1 MAETDNKKYI
11 TNRWQITATDRRIIQ
26 LDTTEERDDIV
37 MDTIQVKKFTRN
49 WCILV
54 GTICLIIG
62 LIIGTVIGR
71 AWGFTSSKASPGLSY
86 EAGYTIEDTEI
97 TSSIYD
103 NYWNYI
109 PTAYINVGDLGPDAL
124 LYKISDKV
132 ARNNLDT
139 ERFYTGDDG
148 YMHYSDDNVDETL
161 VGVDL
166 STFQGDI
173 DWETLSANKDVD
185 FVMLRVG
192 YRGYTEGGLMLDSSF
207 EDNKAAVIKHKVPT
221 GLYFFTQ
228 AITYDEGVEE
238 AKFVLKQI
246 GKMKVTYPIVIDSEL
261 IGDNEARGDNASV
274 DERTDG
280 VVGFCETIKAPG
292 YTPMIYASRNMF
304 AQCLDMDR
312 LGDYELWL
320 AHYANVP
327 NFPYKYTGWQYT
339 ESGSVDGVYGDVDL
353 NLWFKN

>member
-1 MAETDNKKYI
+1 
-11 TNRWQITATDRRIIQ
+11 
-26 LDTTEERDDIV
+26 
-37 MDTIQVKKFTRN
+37 MDTQQIKKFTRN

-54 GTICLIIG
+54 GSVCLIAGI
-62 LIIGTVIGR
+62 VIGIFIGR
-71 AWGFTSSKASPGLSY
+71 SGGFTNSKASPGLSY
-86 EAGYTIEDTEI
+86 ESGYTLEDTEI
-97 TSSIYD
+97 TSLIYD

-109 PTAYINVGDLGPDAL
+109 PTAYINVGELGPDAL

-132 ARNNLDT
+132 ERNNLDV
-139 ERFYTGDDG
+139 EKFYTGDDG
-148 YMHYSDDNVDETL
+148 YMHYSDDNIKDTL

-166 STFQGDI
+166 STFQSDI
-173 DWETLSANKDVD
+173 DWETLAKNKDID

-192 YRGYTEGGLMLDSSF
+192 YRGYTQGGLMLDSSF
-207 EDNKAAVIKHKVPT
+207 EDSKAAVIKYKIPT

-238 AKFVLKQI
+238 ANFVLKQI
-246 GKMKVTYPIVIDSEL
+246 GKMNVKYPIVIDSEL
-261 IGDNEARGDNASV
+261 IGDSEARGDNASN

-280 VVGFCETIKAPG
+280 IVGFCETIKAAG

-327 NFPYKYTGWQYT
+327 NFPYKYTGT
-339 ESGSVDGVYGDVDL
+339 VDGISGDVDL
-353 NLWFKN
+353 DLWFK

>member
-1 MAETDNKKYI
+1 
-11 TNRWQITATDRRIIQ
+11 
-26 LDTTEERDDIV
+26 
-37 MDTIQVKKFTRN
+37 MDTQQIKKFTRN

-54 GTICLIIG
+54 GSVCLIAGIVIG
-62 LIIGTVIGR
+62 IFIGR
-71 AWGFTSSKASPGLSY
+71 AGGFTNSKASPGLSY
-86 EAGYTIEDTEI
+86 ESGYTLEDTEI
-97 TSSIYD
+97 TSLIYD

-109 PTAYINVGDLGPDAL
+109 PTAYINVGELGPDAL

-132 ARNNLDT
+132 QRNNLDV
-139 ERFYTGDDG
+139 EKFYTGDDG
-148 YMHYSDDNVDETL
+148 YMHYSDDNIKDTL

-166 STFQGDI
+166 STFQSDI
-173 DWETLSANKDVD
+173 DWETLAKNKDID

-192 YRGYTEGGLMLDSSF
+192 YRGYTQGGLMLDSSF
-207 EDNKAAVIKHKVPT
+207 EDSKAAVIKYKIPT

-238 AKFVLKQI
+238 ANFVLKQI
-246 GKMKVTYPIVIDSEL
+246 GKMNVKYPIVIDSEL
-261 IGDNEARGDNASV
+261 IGDSEARGDNASN

-280 VVGFCETIKAPG
+280 IVGFCETIKAAG

-339 ESGSVDGVYGDVDL
+339 ESGTVDGISGDVDL
-353 NLWFKN
+353 DLWFK

>member
-1 MAETDNKKYI
+1 
-11 TNRWQITATDRRIIQ
+11 
-26 LDTTEERDDIV
+26 
-37 MDTIQVKKFTRN
+37 MDTQQIKKFTRN

-54 GTICLIIG
+54 GSVCLIAGIVIG
-62 LIIGTVIGR
+62 IFIGR
-71 AWGFTSSKASPGLSY
+71 AGGFTNSKASPGLSY
-86 EAGYTIEDTEI
+86 ESGYTLEDTEI
-97 TSSIYD
+97 TSLIYD

-109 PTAYINVGDLGPDAL
+109 PTAYINVGELGPDAL

-132 ARNNLDT
+132 ERNNLDV
-139 ERFYTGDDG
+139 EKFYTGDDG
-148 YMHYSDDNVDETL
+148 YMHYSDDNIKDTL

-166 STFQGDI
+166 STFQSDI
-173 DWETLSANKDVD
+173 DWETLAKNKDID

-192 YRGYTEGGLMLDSSF
+192 YRGYTQGGLMLDSSF
-207 EDNKAAVIKHKVPT
+207 EDSKAAVIKYKIPT

-238 AKFVLKQI
+238 ANFVLKQI
-246 GKMKVTYPIVIDSEL
+246 GKMNVKYPIVIDSEL
-261 IGDNEARGDNASV
+261 IGDNASN

-280 VVGFCETIKAPG
+280 IVGFCETIKAAG

-339 ESGSVDGVYGDVDL
+339 ESGTVDGISGDVDL
-353 NLWFKN
+353 DLWFK

>member
-1 MAETDNKKYI
+1 
-11 TNRWQITATDRRIIQ
+11 
-26 LDTTEERDDIV
+26 
-37 MDTIQVKKFTRN
+37 MDTQQIKKFTRN

-54 GTICLIIG
+54 GSVCLIAGI
-62 LIIGTVIGR
+62 VIGIFIGR
-71 AWGFTSSKASPGLSY
+71 SGGFTNSKASPGLSY
-86 EAGYTIEDTEI
+86 ESGYTLEDTEI
-97 TSSIYD
+97 TSLIYD

-109 PTAYINVGDLGPDAL
+109 PTAYINVGELGPDAL

-132 ARNNLDT
+132 ERNNLDV
-139 ERFYTGDDG
+139 EKFYTGDDG
-148 YMHYSDDNVDETL
+148 YMHYSDDNIKDTL

-166 STFQGDI
+166 STFQSDI
-173 DWETLSANKDVD
+173 DWETLAKNKDID

-192 YRGYTEGGLMLDSSF
+192 YRGYTQGGLMLDSSF
-207 EDNKAAVIKHKVPT
+207 EDSKAAVIKYKIPT

-228 AITYDEGVEE
+228 AITYDEGV
-238 AKFVLKQI
+238 K
-246 GKMKVTYPIVIDSEL
+246 YPIVIDSEL
-261 IGDNEARGDNASV
+261 IGDSEARGDNASN

-280 VVGFCETIKAPG
+280 IVGFCETIKAAG

-339 ESGSVDGVYGDVDL
+339 ESGTVDGISGDVDL
-353 NLWFKN
+353 DLWFK

>member
-1 MAETDNKKYI
+1 
-11 TNRWQITATDRRIIQ
+11 
-26 LDTTEERDDIV
+26 
-37 MDTIQVKKFTRN
+37 MDTQQIKKFTRN

-54 GTICLIIG
+54 GSVCLIAGIVIG
-62 LIIGTVIGR
+62 IFIGR
-71 AWGFTSSKASPGLSY
+71 AGGFTNSKASPGLSY
-86 EAGYTIEDTEI
+86 ESGYTLEDTEI
-97 TSSIYD
+97 TSLIYD

-109 PTAYINVGDLGPDAL
+109 PTAYINVGELGPDAL

-132 ARNNLDT
+132 ERNNLDV
-139 ERFYTGDDG
+139 EKFYTGDDG
-148 YMHYSDDNVDETL
+148 YMHYSDDNIK

-166 STFQGDI
+166 STFQSDI
-173 DWETLSANKDVD
+173 DWETLAKNKDID

-192 YRGYTEGGLMLDSSF
+192 YRGYTQGGLMLDSSF
-207 EDNKAAVIKHKVPT
+207 EDSKAAVIKYKIPT

-238 AKFVLKQI
+238 ANFVLKQI
-246 GKMKVTYPIVIDSEL
+246 GKMNVKYPIVIDSEL
-261 IGDNEARGDNASV
+261 IGDSEARGDNASN

-280 VVGFCETIKAPG
+280 IVGFCETIKAAG

-339 ESGSVDGVYGDVDL
+339 ESGTVDGISGDVDL
-353 NLWFKN
+353 DLWFK

>member
-1 MAETDNKKYI
+1 
-11 TNRWQITATDRRIIQ
+11 
-26 LDTTEERDDIV
+26 
-37 MDTIQVKKFTRN
+37 MDTQQIKKFTRN

-54 GTICLIIG
+54 GSVCLIAGIVIG
-62 LIIGTVIGR
+62 IFIGR
-71 AWGFTSSKASPGLSY
+71 AGGFTNSKASPGLSY
-86 EAGYTIEDTEI
+86 ESGYTLEDTEI
-97 TSSIYD
+97 TSLIYD

-109 PTAYINVGDLGPDAL
+109 PTAYINVGELGPDAL

-132 ARNNLDT
+132 ERNNLDV
-139 ERFYTGDDG
+139 EKFYTGDDG
-148 YMHYSDDNVDETL
+148 YMHYSDDNIKDTL

-166 STFQGDI
+166 STFQSDI
-173 DWETLSANKDVD
+173 DWETLAKNKDID

-192 YRGYTEGGLMLDSSF
+192 YRGYTQGGLMLDSSF
-207 EDNKAAVIKHKVPT
+207 EDSKAAVIKYKIPT

-228 AITYDEGVEE
+228 AITLRGVEE
-238 AKFVLKQI
+238 ANFVLKQI
-246 GKMKVTYPIVIDSEL
+246 GKMNVKYPMIDSEL
-261 IGDNEARGDNASV
+261 IGDSEARGDNASN

-280 VVGFCETIKAPG
+280 IVGFCETIKAAG

-339 ESGSVDGVYGDVDL
+339 ESGTVDGISGDVDL
-353 NLWFKN
+353 DLWFK

>member
-1 MAETDNKKYI
+1 
-11 TNRWQITATDRRIIQ
+11 
-26 LDTTEERDDIV
+26 
-37 MDTIQVKKFTRN
+37 MDTQQIKKFTRN

-54 GTICLIIG
+54 GSVCLIAGI
-62 LIIGTVIGR
+62 VIGIFIGR
-71 AWGFTSSKASPGLSY
+71 SGGFTNSKASPGLSY
-86 EAGYTIEDTEI
+86 ESGYTLEDTEI
-97 TSSIYD
+97 TSLIYD

-109 PTAYINVGDLGPDAL
+109 PTAYINVGELGPDAL

-132 ARNNLDT
+132 ERNNLDV
-139 ERFYTGDDG
+139 EKFYTGDDG
-148 YMHYSDDNVDETL
+148 YMHYSDDNIKDTL

-166 STFQGDI
+166 STFI
-173 DWETLSANKDVD
+173 DWETLAKNKDID

-192 YRGYTEGGLMLDSSF
+192 YRGYTQGGLMLDSSF
-207 EDNKAAVIKHKVPT
+207 EDSKAAVIKYKIPT

-238 AKFVLKQI
+238 ANFVLKQI
-246 GKMKVTYPIVIDSEL
+246 GKMNVKYPIVIDSEL
-261 IGDNEARGDNASV
+261 IGDSEARGDNASN

-280 VVGFCETIKAPG
+280 IVGFCETIKAAG

-339 ESGSVDGVYGDVDL
+339 ESGTVDGISGDVDL
-353 NLWFKN
+353 DLWFK

>member
-1 MAETDNKKYI
+1 MLKNIRKKQVI
-11 TNRWQITATDRRIIQ
+11 DMDVRQIKQ
-26 LDTTEERDDIV
+26 Y
-37 MDTIQVKKFTRN
+37 TRN

-54 GTICLIIG
+54 GALCFIAG
-62 LIIGTVIGR
+62 LIIGILFGR
-71 AWGFTSSKASPGLSY
+71 AGGFTSSKASTGLSY
-86 EAGYTIEDTEI
+86 EAGYTLDDTEI
-97 TSSIYD
+97 TQLIYD

-109 PTAYINVGDLGPDAL
+109 PTAYINVGELGPDAL

-132 ARNNLDT
+132 ERNNLDS
-139 ERFYTGDDG
+139 ERFFTGDDG
-148 YMHYSDDNVDETL
+148 YMHYSDDSIKDTL

-166 STFQGDI
+166 STFQSDI
-173 DWETLSANKDVD
+173 DWEVLSQNKDID

-207 EDNKAAVIKHKVPT
+207 EDNKAAVIKYKVPA
-221 GLYFFTQ
+221 GVYFFTQ

-238 AKFVLKQI
+238 AEFVLKQI
-246 GKMKVTYPIVIDSEL
+246 KKMNIKYPIVIDSEL
-261 IGDNEARGDNASV
+261 IGDSEARGDNATN

-280 VVGFCETIKAPG
+280 IVGFCETVKDAG

-304 AQCLDMDR
+304 AQNLDMDR

-339 ESGSVDGVYGDVDL
+339 ESGSVEGISGDVDL
-353 NLWFKN
+353 NLWFK

>member
-1 MAETDNKKYI
+1 
-11 TNRWQITATDRRIIQ
+11 
-26 LDTTEERDDIV
+26 
-37 MDTIQVKKFTRN
+37 MDTQQIKKFTRN

-54 GTICLIIG
+54 GSVCLIAGI
-62 LIIGTVIGR
+62 VIGIFIGR
-71 AWGFTSSKASPGLSY
+71 SGGFTNSKASPGLSY
-86 EAGYTIEDTEI
+86 ESGYTLEDTEL
-97 TSSIYD
+97 TSLIYD

-109 PTAYINVGDLGPDAL
+109 PTAYINVGELGPDAL

-132 ARNNLDT
+132 ERNNLDV
-139 ERFYTGDDG
+139 EKFYTGDDG
-148 YMHYSDDNVDETL
+148 YMHYSDDNIKDTL

-166 STFQGDI
+166 STFQSDI
-173 DWETLSANKDVD
+173 DRETQAKNKDID

-192 YRGYTEGGLMLDSSF
+192 YRGYTQGGLMLDSSF
-207 EDNKAAVIKHKVPT
+207 EDSKAAVIKYKIPT

-238 AKFVLKQI
+238 ANFVLKQI
-246 GKMKVTYPIVIDSEL
+246 GKMNVKYPIVIDSEL
-261 IGDNEARGDNASV
+261 IGDSEARGDNASN

-280 VVGFCETIKAPG
+280 IVGFCETIKAAG

-339 ESGSVDGVYGDVDL
+339 ESGTVDGISGDVDL
-353 NLWFKN
+353 DLWFK

>member
-1 MAETDNKKYI
+1 
-11 TNRWQITATDRRIIQ
+11 
-26 LDTTEERDDIV
+26 
-37 MDTIQVKKFTRN
+37 MDTKQIKQFTRN

-54 GTICLIIG
+54 GVICFILGIVLG
-62 LIIGTVIGR
+62 FVLGR
-71 AWGFTSSKASPGLSY
+71 TSGFTSSKASPSQKIKS
-86 EAGYTIEDTEI
+86 GYTIEDTEI
-97 TSSIYD
+97 TQSIYD
-103 NYWNYI
+103 NYWSYI

-132 ARNNLDT
+132 ARNNLDS

-148 YMHYSDDNVDETL
+148 YMHYSDDNIKSTL

-166 STFQGDI
+166 STFQDSI
-173 DWETLSANKDVD
+173 DWETLAKNKDID

-192 YRGYTEGGLMLDSSF
+192 YRGYTEGGIMADSSF
-207 EDNKAAVIKHKVPT
+207 EDSKAAVVKYKIPAGV
-221 GLYFFTQ
+221 YFFTQ

-238 AKFVLKQI
+238 AEYVLKQVK
-246 GKMKVTYPIVIDSEL
+246 GMNLKYPIVIDSEL
-261 IGDNEARGDNASV
+261 IGDTEARGDNASN

-280 VVGFCETIKAPG
+280 IVGFCETVKAAG

-339 ESGSVDGVYGDVDL
+339 ESGSVDGISGDVDL
-353 NLWFKN
+353 NLWFKD

>member
-1 MAETDNKKYI
+1 
-11 TNRWQITATDRRIIQ
+11 
-26 LDTTEERDDIV
+26 
-37 MDTIQVKKFTRN
+37 MDTQQIKKFTRN

-54 GTICLIIG
+54 GSVCLIAGI
-62 LIIGTVIGR
+62 VIGIFIGR
-71 AWGFTSSKASPGLSY
+71 SGGFTNSKASPGLSY
-86 EAGYTIEDTEI
+86 ESGYTLEDTEI
-97 TSSIYD
+97 TSLIYD

-109 PTAYINVGDLGPDAL
+109 PTAYINVGELGPDAL

-132 ARNNLDT
+132 ERNNLDV
-139 ERFYTGDDG
+139 EKFYTGDDG
-148 YMHYSDDNVDETL
+148 YMHYSDDNIKDTL

-166 STFQGDI
+166 STFQSDI
-173 DWETLSANKDVD
+173 DWETLAKNKDID

-192 YRGYTEGGLMLDSSF
+192 YRGYTQGGLMLDSSF
-207 EDNKAAVIKHKVPT
+207 EDSKAAVIKYKIPT

-238 AKFVLKQI
+238 ANFVLKQI
-246 GKMKVTYPIVIDSEL
+246 GKMNVKYPIVIDSEL
-261 IGDNEARGDNASV
+261 IGD
-274 DERTDG
+274 
-280 VVGFCETIKAPG
+280 CETIKAAG

-339 ESGSVDGVYGDVDL
+339 ESGTVDGISGDVDL
-353 NLWFKN
+353 DLWFK

>member
-1 MAETDNKKYI
+1 M
-11 TNRWQITATDRRIIQ
+11 
-26 LDTTEERDDIV
+26 
-37 MDTIQVKKFTRN
+37 
-49 WCILV
+49 
-54 GTICLIIG
+54 
-62 LIIGTVIGR
+62 
-71 AWGFTSSKASPGLSY
+71 
-86 EAGYTIEDTEI
+86 
-97 TSSIYD
+97 
-103 NYWNYI
+103 
-109 PTAYINVGDLGPDAL
+109 INVGELGPDAL

-132 ARNNLDT
+132 ERNNLDV
-139 ERFYTGDDG
+139 EKFYTGDDG
-148 YMHYSDDNVDETL
+148 YMHYSDDNIKDTL

-166 STFQGDI
+166 STFQSDI
-173 DWETLSANKDVD
+173 DWETLAKNKDID

-192 YRGYTEGGLMLDSSF
+192 YRGYTQGGLMLDSSF
-207 EDNKAAVIKHKVPT
+207 EDSKAAVIKYKIPT

-238 AKFVLKQI
+238 ANFVLKQI
-246 GKMKVTYPIVIDSEL
+246 GKMNVKYPIVIDSEL
-261 IGDNEARGDNASV
+261 IGDSEARGDNASN

-280 VVGFCETIKAPG
+280 IVGFCETIKAAG

-339 ESGSVDGVYGDVDL
+339 ESGTVDGISGDVDL
-353 NLWFKN
+353 DLWFK

>member
-1 MAETDNKKYI
+1 MDTKQIKKY
-11 TNRWQITATDRRIIQ
+11 
-26 LDTTEERDDIV
+26 
-37 MDTIQVKKFTRN
+37 TRN
-49 WCILV
+49 WCVLV
-54 GTICLIIG
+54 GVICFIFGIILG
-62 LIIGTVIGR
+62 FVIGKVS
-71 AWGFTSSKASPGLSY
+71 GFTSSKASPSQKI

-97 TSSIYD
+97 TQRIYD
-103 NYWNYI
+103 NYWSYI
-109 PTAYINVGDLGPDAL
+109 PTAYINVGDLGSDAL

-132 ARNNLDT
+132 ARNNLDA

-148 YMHYSDDNVDETL
+148 YMHYSDDNTKDTL

-166 STFQGDI
+166 STFQDSI
-173 DWETLSANKDVD
+173 DWETLAKNKDID

-192 YRGYTEGGLMLDSSF
+192 YRGYTEGGLMADSSF
-207 EDNKAAVIKHKVPT
+207 EDSKAAVKKYKIPT
-221 GLYFFTQ
+221 GVYFFTQ

-238 AKFVLKQI
+238 AEYVLKQV
-246 GKMKVTYPIVIDSEL
+246 KNMNLKYPIVIDSEL
-261 IGDNEARGDNASV
+261 IGDVEARGDNATN

-280 VVGFCETIKAPG
+280 IVGFCETVKAAG

-339 ESGSVDGVYGDVDL
+339 ESGSVDGISGDVDL
-353 NLWFKN
+353 NLWFKD

>member
-1 MAETDNKKYI
+1 
-11 TNRWQITATDRRIIQ
+11 
-26 LDTTEERDDIV
+26 
-37 MDTIQVKKFTRN
+37 MDTQQIKKFTRN

-54 GTICLIIG
+54 GSVCLIAGI
-62 LIIGTVIGR
+62 VIGIFIGR
-71 AWGFTSSKASPGLSY
+71 SGGFTNSKASPGLSY
-86 EAGYTIEDTEI
+86 ESGYTLEDTEI
-97 TSSIYD
+97 TSLIYD

-109 PTAYINVGDLGPDAL
+109 PTAYINVGELGPDAL

-132 ARNNLDT
+132 ERNNLDV
-139 ERFYTGDDG
+139 EKFYTGDDG
-148 YMHYSDDNVDETL
+148 YMHYSDDNIKDTL

-166 STFQGDI
+166 STFQSDI
-173 DWETLSANKDVD
+173 DWETLAKNKDID

-192 YRGYTEGGLMLDSSF
+192 YRGYTQGGLMLDSSF
-207 EDNKAAVIKHKVPT
+207 EDSKAAVIKYKIPT

-238 AKFVLKQI
+238 ANFVLKQI
-246 GKMKVTYPIVIDSEL
+246 GKMNVKYPIVIDSEL
-261 IGDNEARGDNASV
+261 IGDSEARGDNASN
-274 DERTDG
+274 DERTEG
-280 VVGFCETIKAPG
+280 KVGISETIKAAG

-339 ESGSVDGVYGDVDL
+339 ESGTVDGISGDVDL
-353 NLWFKN
+353 DLWFK

>member
-1 MAETDNKKYI
+1 
-11 TNRWQITATDRRIIQ
+11 
-26 LDTTEERDDIV
+26 
-37 MDTIQVKKFTRN
+37 MDTQQIKKFTRN

-54 GTICLIIG
+54 GSVCLIAGI
-62 LIIGTVIGR
+62 VIGIFIGR
-71 AWGFTSSKASPGLSY
+71 SGGFTNSKASPGLSY
-86 EAGYTIEDTEI
+86 VSGYTLEYTEI
-97 TSSIYD
+97 TCLIYV

-109 PTAYINVGDLGPDAL
+109 PTAYINVGELGPDAL

-132 ARNNLDT
+132 ERNNLDV
-139 ERFYTGDDG
+139 EKFYTGDDG
-148 YMHYSDDNVDETL
+148 YMHYSDDNIKDTL

-166 STFQGDI
+166 STFQSDI
-173 DWETLSANKDVD
+173 DWETLAKNKDID

-192 YRGYTEGGLMLDSSF
+192 YRGYTQGGLMLDSSF
-207 EDNKAAVIKHKVPT
+207 EDSKAAVIKYKIPT

-238 AKFVLKQI
+238 ANFVLKQI
-246 GKMKVTYPIVIDSEL
+246 GKMNVKYPIVIDSEL
-261 IGDNEARGDNASV
+261 IGDSEARGDNASN

-280 VVGFCETIKAPG
+280 IVGFCETIKAAG

-339 ESGSVDGVYGDVDL
+339 ESGTVDGISGDVDL
-353 NLWFKN
+353 DLWFK

>member
-1 MAETDNKKYI
+1 
-11 TNRWQITATDRRIIQ
+11 
-26 LDTTEERDDIV
+26 
-37 MDTIQVKKFTRN
+37 MDTQQIKKFTRN

-54 GTICLIIG
+54 GSVCLIAGI
-62 LIIGTVIGR
+62 VIGIFIGR
-71 AWGFTSSKASPGLSY
+71 SGGFTNSKASPGLSY
-86 EAGYTIEDTEI
+86 ESGYTLEDTEI
-97 TSSIYD
+97 TSLIYD

-109 PTAYINVGDLGPDAL
+109 PTAYINVGELGPDAL
-124 LYKISDKV
+124 LYKISD
-132 ARNNLDT
+132 
-139 ERFYTGDDG
+139 DG
-148 YMHYSDDNVDETL
+148 YMHYSDDNIKDTL

-166 STFQGDI
+166 STFQSDI
-173 DWETLSANKDVD
+173 DWETLAKNKDID

-192 YRGYTEGGLMLDSSF
+192 YRGYTQGGLMLDSSF
-207 EDNKAAVIKHKVPT
+207 EDSKAAVIKYKIPT

-238 AKFVLKQI
+238 ANFVLKQI
-246 GKMKVTYPIVIDSEL
+246 GKMNVKYPIVIDSEL
-261 IGDNEARGDNASV
+261 IGDSEARGDNASN

-280 VVGFCETIKAPG
+280 IVGFCETIKAAG

-339 ESGSVDGVYGDVDL
+339 ESGTVDGISGDVDL
-353 NLWFKN
+353 DLWFK

>member
-1 MAETDNKKYI
+1 MKEETG
-11 TNRWQITATDRRIIQ
+11 
-26 LDTTEERDDIV
+26 RD
-37 MDTIQVKKFTRN
+37 MDTQQIKKFTRN

-54 GTICLIIG
+54 GSVCLIAGI
-62 LIIGTVIGR
+62 VIGIFIGR
-71 AWGFTSSKASPGLSY
+71 SGGFTNSKASPGLSY
-86 EAGYTIEDTEI
+86 ESGYTLEDTEI
-97 TSSIYD
+97 TSLLYD

-109 PTAYINVGDLGPDAL
+109 PTAYINVGELGPDAL

-132 ARNNLDT
+132 ERNNLDV
-139 ERFYTGDDG
+139 EKFYTGDDG
-148 YMHYSDDNVDETL
+148 YMHYSDDNIKDTL

-166 STFQGDI
+166 STFQSDI
-173 DWETLSANKDVD
+173 DWETLAKNKDID

-192 YRGYTEGGLMLDSSF
+192 YRGYTQGGLMLDSSF
-207 EDNKAAVIKHKVPT
+207 EDSKAAVIKYKIPT

-238 AKFVLKQI
+238 ANFVLKQI
-246 GKMKVTYPIVIDSEL
+246 GKMNVKYPIVIDSEL
-261 IGDNEARGDNASV
+261 IGDSEARGDNASN

-280 VVGFCETIKAPG
+280 IVGFCETIKAAG

-339 ESGSVDGVYGDVDL
+339 ESGTVDGISGDVDL
-353 NLWFKN
+353 DLWFK

>member
-1 MAETDNKKYI
+1 
-11 TNRWQITATDRRIIQ
+11 
-26 LDTTEERDDIV
+26 
-37 MDTIQVKKFTRN
+37 MDTQQIKKFTRN

-54 GTICLIIG
+54 GSVCLIAGI
-62 LIIGTVIGR
+62 VIGIFIGR
-71 AWGFTSSKASPGLSY
+71 SGGFTNSKASPGLSY
-86 EAGYTIEDTEI
+86 ESGYTLEDTEI
-97 TSSIYD
+97 TSLIYD

-109 PTAYINVGDLGPDAL
+109 PTAYINVGELGPDAL
-124 LYKISDKV
+124 LYKI
-132 ARNNLDT
+132 
-139 ERFYTGDDG
+139 YTGDDG
-148 YMHYSDDNVDETL
+148 YMHYSDDNIKDTL

-166 STFQGDI
+166 STFQSDI
-173 DWETLSANKDVD
+173 DWETLAKNKDID

-192 YRGYTEGGLMLDSSF
+192 YRGYTQGGLMLDSSF
-207 EDNKAAVIKHKVPT
+207 EDSKAAVIKYKIPT

-238 AKFVLKQI
+238 ANFVLKQI
-246 GKMKVTYPIVIDSEL
+246 GKMNVKYPIVIDSEL
-261 IGDNEARGDNASV
+261 IGDASN

-280 VVGFCETIKAPG
+280 IVGFCETIKAAG

-339 ESGSVDGVYGDVDL
+339 ESGTVDGISGDVDL
-353 NLWFKN
+353 DLWFK